1 MIIQQD
7 TREQQGK
14 KDHIL
19 QYFADNGIKVVR
31 SKLFVGDWTRL
42 DKQDIVI
49 DTKGGCAEVYSNI
62 VQQHVR
68 FRDECIRAQQCGI
81 KLIILVEDE
90 SITDLRGVEHWK
102 NPRYIQWCKIR
113 SMQSVGKA
121 MKIKQ
126 PKQPPLSS
134 IQLMDR
140 MKVMSERY
148 GIEWQFTTKAECGR
162 RIVEILGGTDGRK
175 D

>member
-1 MIIQQD
+1 MIIQED
-7 TREQQGK
+7 TREKPDK
-14 KDHIL
+14 KLHIL
-19 QYFADNGIKVVR
+19 KYFSDNGIVVVR
-31 SKLFVGDWTRL
+31 SKLYVGDWTRL
-42 DKQDIVI
+42 DKQDIIV
-49 DTKGGCAEVYSNI
+49 DTKFSLQEVYQNI

-140 MKVMSERY
+140 MKVMSDRY
-148 GIEWQFTTKAECGR
+148 GIEWQFTPKAECGKK
-162 RIVEILGGTDGRK
+162 IIEILSEK
-175 D
+175 H